1 MNRAQPMKEEVK
13 NMVSRKIGFLL
24 LIIVSLWA
32 LWGCAG
38 RPMMGAPG
46 KETTMSQPQPAA
58 QTTAPQPATQ
68 APRITHKGPKLRVG
82 IVDFVNKSSYGAGRL
97 GSSASDILTTELFKT
112 GAFILIERAQLK
124 QVLGEQALGQTGAVN
139 PETASQ
145 AGKVLG
151 LNALVTGS
159 VSQFGVST
167 GGADYGVYKQK
178 VQTAKCTVDVRV
190 VDASTGQLLFADSG
204 KGEFERKA
212 QEVLGL
218 GTRAGYDET
227 LGQEA
232 LRSAITKFMDNLVQQ
247 LQNVE
252 WSGRVASV
260 SGSEIY
266 INVGRDVGLKMGD
279 TLIVQT
285 LGKEIY
291 DPQTKILLGR
301 EEGGVKGELTV
312 TGYVGDKLTK
322 ARVRVGTG
330 FLVNDVVKVKQ

>member
-1 MNRAQPMKEEVK
+1 MRLGKLAVFILIAALFTAWSCANMPMTGGGGAKTGAQVAQAQP
-13 NMVSRKIGFLL
+13 
-24 LIIVSLWA
+24 
-32 LWGCAG
+32 
-38 RPMMGAPG
+38 AP
-46 KETTMSQPQPAA
+46 PAA
-58 QTTAPQPATQ
+58 PPAAP
-68 APRITHKGPKLRVG
+68 PRQVTHKGPKLRVG

-124 QVLGEQALGQTGAVN
+124 QVLGEQALGQTGAIN
-139 PETASQ
+139 PQTAAQ
-145 AGKVLG
+145 AGRVLG

-178 VQTAKCTVDVRV
+178 VQTAKCAVDVRV

-232 LRSAITKFMDNLVQQ
+232 LRSAITKFMDNLVQK
-247 LQNVE
+247 LQSVE
-252 WSGRVASV
+252 WSGAVATV
-260 SGSEIY
+260 SGSDVY
-266 INVGRDVGLKMGD
+266 INAGREVGLNPGD
-279 TLIVQT
+279 VLLVQT
-285 LGKEIY
+285 LGQEII
-291 DPQTKILLGR
+291 DPQTKMVLGR
-301 EEGGVKGELTV
+301 ARGAVKGELMVAEIDEKFTICKV
-312 TGYVGDKLTK
+312 RSGVNFQIGDM
-322 ARVRVGTG
+322 VRM
-330 FLVNDVVKVKQ
+330 KK